1 MSTSIPSRNFSQTS
15 ASGSV
20 GDLVQQAG
28 IIVAAYS
35 PSSPEDKT
43 RDILGAL
50 LKYAPSASGRNNVAQ
65 EIIATQSCKAFA
77 DYFAASFLFPRT
89 ILSY

>member
-1 MSTSIPSRNFSQTS
+1 MSASIPSSRPSP
-15 ASGSV
+15 SGSAR
-20 GDLVQQAG
+20 DLVQQAG
-28 IIVAAYS
+28 TIVAAYS
-35 PSSPEDKT
+35 PSSPEDRT